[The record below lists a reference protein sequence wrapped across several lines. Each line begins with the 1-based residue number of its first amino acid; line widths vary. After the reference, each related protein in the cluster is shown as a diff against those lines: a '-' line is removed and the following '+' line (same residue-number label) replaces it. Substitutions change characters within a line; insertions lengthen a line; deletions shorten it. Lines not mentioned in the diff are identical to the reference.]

1 MSNSA
6 TAQVVNWIEQGFLP
20 DAIVR
25 AGIRRLLDRR
35 LQEIAADDCE
45 RSAEAAERFI
55 ASMDRAPIAPLSYKA
70 NQQHYELPTEFFQ
83 SVLGRHLKYS
93 CGYWRDETRN
103 LDQAEWTALL
113 RTADNAGIEDGHD
126 ILELGS
132 GWGSLSLWLANHYRN
147 ARITAVSNSHSQRG
161 YVAAEAKRRGL
172 GNLTVVV
179 ADMNEFDPGAQF
191 DRIVSVEMF
200 EHMRNYRALYAR
212 IHDWLRPGGRFFKH
226 IFVHR
231 TVPYEFADRG
241 PGDWMSRHFFS
252 GGMMPSLDL
261 PLRFQEQLRF
271 VRRWQWSGTHYQKTA
286 NAWLQ
291 RLDANRDAL
300 LPLFERTYGAAGAE
314 QWLQRWRIF
323 FMACAE
329 LFGYRDG
336 EEWQVAH
343 YLFERPR
350 SK

>member
-1 MSNSA
+1 MSNTA
-6 TAQVVNWIEQGFLP
+6 TAQVFNLTEQGFVP
-20 DAIVR
+20 DVVIR
-25 AGIRRLLDRR
+25 AGIRRLLDQR
-35 LQEIAADDCE
+35 LEEIGADDCE
-45 RSAEAAERFI
+45 RAAEAAERFI
-55 ASMDRAPIAPLSYKA
+55 ASMERGPIAPLSHKA

-83 SVLGRHLKYS
+83 GVLGRYLKYS
-93 CGYWRDETRN
+93 CGYWHEETSN
-103 LDQAEWTALL
+103 LDRAEWAALL
-113 RTADNAGIEDGHD
+113 RTAEHAGIEDGQD

-147 ARITAVSNSHSQRG
+147 ARITAVSNSRSQRDF
-161 YVAAEAKRRGL
+161 VVDQARRRGL
-172 GNLTVVV
+172 GNLSVVV
-179 ADMNEFDPGAQF
+179 ADMNEFDPGARF

-231 TVPYEFADRG
+231 AVPYEFADRG
-241 PGDWMSRHFFS
+241 PGDWMSRYFFS

-261 PLRFQEQLRF
+261 PLRFQDDLRF

-286 NAWLQ
+286 NAWLE
-291 RLDANRDAL
+291 RLDGNHDAL
-300 LPLFERTYGAAGAE
+300 LPLFARTYGEADAE

-336 EEWQVAH
+336 KEWQVAH
-343 YLFERPR
+343 YLFERPQGR
-350 SK
+350 